1 MQKVLGGSAEPED
14 IKAFGIFWQERVE
27 RILIE
32 NSDNSELIRVEQ
44 V

>member
-1 MQKVLGGSAEPED
+1 MGGSAEPED

-27 RILIE
+27 RILIN
-32 NSDNSELIRVEQ
+32 NSDNEEMLRVEK